1 MMEEYNKILDKHVG
15 LKIRERRKALGLTQ
29 VDLADLLGLSPQ
41 QIQRYE
47 SGENTISMVRV
58 LEIARRL
65 NIKPDYFYEHAPLS
79 TLAEQEKAN
88 GIISKETNRA
98 MRLLLVEDTY
108 SDELLFRKAA
118 EKSTVPTELRAIQ
131 NPENVLDFLLRPD
144 TERPDL
150 ILLDI
155 NMPHMNGLEL
165 LKKIKTDATLKNL
178 PVIMLTNSVRS
189 KDMLESYASYAN
201 GFVQKNSDLLAFFA
215 EVDLILQYWS
225 RAVVLPS
232 AA

>member
-1 MMEEYNKILDKHVG
+1 
-15 LKIRERRKALGLTQ
+15 
-29 VDLADLLGLSPQ
+29 
-41 QIQRYE
+41 
-47 SGENTISMVRV
+47 
-58 LEIARRL
+58 
-65 NIKPDYFYEHAPLS
+65 
-79 TLAEQEKAN
+79 
-88 GIISKETNRA
+88 

-118 EKSTVPTELRAIQ
+118 EKSTVPTEIRAIQ